1 MKYTI
6 SEWYGRLGNN
16 IQQISNAIFYCK
28 ENKINFYCPPSYFA
42 KEFNINFGNDSRIS
56 SRFFFHDGHTSDSS
70 YKDFICNVELLN
82 KSRRETLLNF
92 LTPNFSF
99 NINNPFDDDTLVIHI
114 RSGDVF
120 ENNPPRY
127 YVQNPLSFYKNI
139 IEKYEKVIIVTEPD
153 FLNPVLNELKK
164 EKKVIVQSNDLIND
178 FETLLRAKNLVTS
191 GIGTFGIAAAL
202 CSKNIK
208 NLYVSDLYLN
218 EHLNYNM
225 LINTDI
231 NVHITKLKNY
241 IKIGEWKNLPEQKQ
255 VMMEYKI

>member
-1 MKYTI
+1 MI
-6 SEWYGRLGNN
+6 VEIIG
-16 IQQISNAIFYCK
+16 
-28 ENKINFYCPPSYFA
+28 PPGSG
-42 KEFNINFGNDSRIS
+42 K
-56 SRFFFHDGHTSDSS
+56 TS
-70 YKDFICNVELLN
+70 
-82 KSRRETLLNF
+82 
-92 LTPNFSF
+92 
-99 NINNPFDDDTLVIHI
+99 
-114 RSGDVF
+114 
-120 ENNPPRY
+120 
-127 YVQNPLSFYKNI
+127 I
-139 IEKYEKVIIVTEPD
+139 I
-153 FLNPVLNELKK
+153 NELKK

-178 FETLLRAKNLVTS
+178 FEILLRAKNLVTS

-231 NVHITKLKNY
+231 NVHVTKLKNY